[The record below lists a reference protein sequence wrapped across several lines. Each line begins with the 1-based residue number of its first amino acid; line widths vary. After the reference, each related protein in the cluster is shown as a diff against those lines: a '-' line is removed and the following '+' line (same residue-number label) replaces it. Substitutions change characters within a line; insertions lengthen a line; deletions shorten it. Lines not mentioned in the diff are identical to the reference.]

1 MQTCEHAREVRNG
14 RYWIRPLIATNTN
27 SNATPPWEGQMP
39 DQIMSLLCL
48 SFWLFS
54 CLLLLPVTQCLRLP
68 ACLLPVTAICRFQKQ
83 TGQNMGDS
91 VTIYK
96 PLTPHVIVYYIC
108 FSVSFFFCLSFS
120 LVPCL
125 RLCFPVYFC
134 CRCVRV
140 CGLVMHLC
148 VLVNRKRTRK
158 VPRSCLSGFQV
169 EIMTLKFR
177 RAAKN
182 IQKINRR
189 RKTQKQPM
197 SRRTR

>member
-68 ACLLPVTAICRFQKQ
+68 ACLQPVTAICRFQKQ

-108 FSVSFFFCLSFS
+108 FSVSFFFLPLLLVGSMLAPVFPRLFLLSVCACVWLSHAFM
-120 LVPCL
+120 
-125 RLCFPVYFC
+125 RL
-134 CRCVRV
+134 
-140 CGLVMHLC
+140 G
-148 VLVNRKRTRK
+148 K
-158 VPRSCLSGFQV
+158 
-169 EIMTLKFR
+169 
-177 RAAKN
+177 
-182 IQKINRR
+182 
-189 RKTQKQPM
+189 
-197 SRRTR
+197 